1 MWTLGAVIGLTVVAG
16 ISTVADLG
24 WGALESIGLSP
35 GRQVEELGLNG
46 VLGLGLSLPQYVVF
60 RRALR
65 NQSAAA
71 AAWVPAT
78 VLVLVIQDLV
88 SLFWLRGAPTDV
100 ATVASIVFVALLAL
114 VQALLLAAILDNRS
128 AAVLWVLGMAV
139 VAALVYVLRVNA
151 LYSALSATNVV
162 IAILA
167 QLAVFGVI
175 YGSVTGAALVASVKI
190 SSRGPEPAAR

>member
-1 MWTLGAVIGLTVVAG
+1 MWTLGAVIGLAVVGG
-16 ISTVADLG
+16 IATVADLG
-24 WGALESIGLSP
+24 WSALESIELSP

-71 AAWVPAT
+71 AAWVPTT

-88 SLFWLRGAPTDV
+88 SLLWLRGAPTYV

-114 VQALLLAAILDNRS
+114 VQALLLAAILGNWS
-128 AAVLWVLGMAV
+128 AALLWVVGMAL
-139 VAALVYVLRVNA
+139 VAALGYLLPVSA

-162 IAILA
+162 IAVLA

-190 SSRGPEPAAR
+190 SSRAPKPAAR

>member
-1 MWTLGAVIGLTVVAG
+1 MIGLTVVAG

>member
-1 MWTLGAVIGLTVVAG
+1 VWTLGAVIGLTVVAG

-71 AAWVPAT
+71 AAWVPTT

-88 SLFWLRGAPTDV
+88 SLLWLRGAPTDV

-114 VQALLLAAILDNRS
+114 VQALLLAAILGNRS
-128 AAVLWVLGMAV
+128 AALLWVVGMAL
-139 VAALVYVLRVNA
+139 VAALGYLLPVSA

-162 IAILA
+162 IAVLA

-190 SSRGPEPAAR
+190 SSRAPKPAAR